1 MRFDE
6 DLQRLLMNR
15 CVDVL
20 RGQDLRQDPTI
31 ISIYVVKKEKSPSIG
46 WPAYGKDVEMSV
58 WSVASPSRFGNH
70 GGGPGGS
77 VRYTTQ
83 ESGGMGESK
92 QLGLGCV
99 CGSETRQKFKM
110 GSPCTIA
117 D

>member
-1 MRFDE
+1 M
-6 DLQRLLMNR
+6 
-15 CVDVL
+15 
-20 RGQDLRQDPTI
+20 
-31 ISIYVVKKEKSPSIG
+31 VV
-46 WPAYGKDVEMSV
+46 AL
-58 WSVASPSRFGNH
+58 VAQPD
-70 GGGPGGS
+70 
-77 VRYTTQ
+77 RYTTQ